1 MCEVREGSV
10 LAGEARR
17 VAFGFRFA
25 LPPSPHC
32 WLGLWLRAWLG
43 LGLGLGL
50 GSGLGF
56 GFDLWLRA
64 SCTCMRRACQV
75 HRISARRCARGA
87 REAHSRWAL
96 RALAARRRCASASCP
111 LSCSCAA
118 WLG

>member
-17 VAFGFRFA
+17 VAFGFGFA
-25 LPPSPHC
+25 FPPSPHC
-32 WLGLWLRAWLG
+32 WLG
-43 LGLGLGL
+43 
-50 GSGLGF
+50 
-56 GFDLWLRA
+56 LWLRA

>member
-43 LGLGLGL
+43 LGLGL
-50 GSGLGF
+50 
-56 GFDLWLRA
+56 
-64 SCTCMRRACQV
+64 
-75 HRISARRCARGA
+75 
-87 REAHSRWAL
+87 
-96 RALAARRRCASASCP
+96 
-111 LSCSCAA
+111 
-118 WLG
+118 